1 VRDVPEIGRGLS
13 AGLPDYPWWFGT
25 DNTYAL
31 QGVIATGNKDL
42 VYRTIDL
49 VHGLSQKTNGNG
61 RILHEVSTNGAVFNP
76 GNVNETPQFI
86 SLLWTVYRW
95 TGDKAFLRK
104 YYPAVKQG
112 LTG

>member
-1 VRDVPEIGRGLS
+1 
-13 AGLPDYPWWFGT
+13 
-25 DNTYAL
+25 
-31 QGVIATGNKDL
+31 
-42 VYRTIDL
+42 

-95 TGDKAFLRK
+95 TGDKAFSKNTTPPSSR
-104 YYPAVKQG
+104 AS
-112 LTG
+112 TGWCAKTTKTATGCPKASA